1 MNKYITA
8 QSAHCFYGNISN
20 ILNYHNID
28 ISEAELVLVSDILNG
43 EYHDN
48 EIVPFIGFPNEK
60 CKIGL
65 NKLGCGIEDIND
77 EICFFGMLERGYPI
91 LLKLNSRVLNYS
103 YVYKE
108 TSKRNHYIVAIQC
121 NNEGV
126 LISDSY
132 IQTFPQSIYQGTVN
146 RDVIADQFK
155 NNQASGM
162 TIIPPKTNKLEN
174 WRVNCDLIKQL
185 DEYVLLN
192 ICGCDNSI
200 CKLMYKYCEHAL
212 QNITK
217 ILFSNSMDEMIYQAK
232 FSGAIARWDYLIA
245 LFCTC
250 YQIDEEKIDELNRLR
265 DKWNV
270 VINKLRK
277 CSITRRQDYYQNIFS
292 VDIPQLVEKELI
304 FYKTIANSRG
314 IKNDRTNR

>member
-1 MNKYITA
+1 MLDMNKYITA

-48 EIVPFIGFPNEK
+48 DIVPFIGFPNEK

-65 NKLGCGIEDIND
+65 NKLGCGIECIND
-77 EICFFGMLERGYPI
+77 EIGFFKMLEMGYPI

-108 TSKRNHYIVAIQC
+108 SLKRNHYIVAIQC
-121 NNEGV
+121 DNKV
-126 LISDSY
+126 ILISDSY
-132 IQTFPQSIYQGTVN
+132 IQTFPQSTYQGTIN
-146 RDVIADQFK
+146 RDVIASQFE

-162 TIIPPKTNKLEN
+162 TIIPPITNKLEN
-174 WRVNCDLIKQL
+174 WRSNCDLIKQL

-192 ICGCDNSI
+192 ICGFDNSI
-200 CKLMYKYCEHAL
+200 CRLMYKYCEHAS

-217 ILFSNSMDEMIYQAK
+217 ILFTDSMVEMIYQVK
-232 FSGAIARWDYLIA
+232 FSGAIARWNYLIE
-245 LFCTC
+245 LFCTY
-250 YQIDEEKIDELNRLR
+250 YQIDELMVEELNNLKG
-265 DKWNV
+265 KWNV

-292 VDIPQLVEKELI
+292 VDIPQLLEKELI

-314 IKNDRTNR
+314 I